1 MKKEKIDWGKNLL
14 KATKRGDLD
23 TVKECIKKRV
33 KVNILDREGNTP
45 LHYACSCK
53 NIEMVDL
60 LIKAGANVNK
70 KNRQGFTPISLA
82 LFIKD
87 DIQVAK
93 KLVDSYRVDLNK
105 QDFGGRPLLTWACE
119 FGNMEVVDFLINF
132 KVDVNKI
139 DEGGYAPIH
148 VAIMHQNMPI
158 IEKILDNKKV
168 NINKKDKSGRT
179 PLHFACRSGNEQ
191 IVKSILGLKP
201 RINEKDIYGDIALQE
216 AYKFKNIE
224 VVKIFFNEYLK
235 QSIDKTAIKDIQ
247 RIASNNENIEMSV
260 SLVNNAIEEKNTKL
274 IKILLDDNR
283 IVARFMKN
291 VIKEKE
297 KSKLKGCIDYLRN
310 EGRRLDSIKME
321 DGTGVLGEAIK
332 SEDIELANVV
342 MKNYS
347 NETHE
352 KIMKLK
358 EIVEDKS
365 ADIILENINRKDVKK
380 AISNRKLERIQEN
393 VLDLLY
399 TGRNQIS
406 RNI

>member
-1 MKKEKIDWGKNLL
+1 MKKEKIDWERKLL

-23 TVKECIKKRV
+23 TVKECIKKHV
-33 KVNILDREGNTP
+33 KVNIEDRRGNTP
-45 LHYACSCK
+45 LHYACNCS
-53 NIEMVDL
+53 NIEMADL

-70 KNRQGFTPISLA
+70 KNRQGFTPISSA
-82 LFIKD
+82 LFVKD

-119 FGNMEVVDFLINF
+119 FGNMEVVDFLINSNA
-132 KVDVNKI
+132 DVNKI
-139 DEGGYAPIH
+139 DESGYAPIH
-148 VAIMHQNMPI
+148 VAVMHQNMPI
-158 IEKILDNKKV
+158 IEKILDSKKI

-201 RINEKDIYGDIALQE
+201 RINEKDIYGDIALQD
-216 AYKFKNIE
+216 AYKSKNIE
-224 VVKIFFNEYLK
+224 VVKLLFSVYLK
-235 QSIDKTAIKDIQ
+235 QNMDKDTTKDIQ
-247 RIASNNENIEMSV
+247 RIASEIGNSEMSV
-260 SLVNNAIEEKNTKL
+260 NVVNNAIEEKNTKL
-274 IKILLDDNR
+274 IKILLDDNV
-283 IVARFMKN
+283 IVAGFMKN
-291 VIKEKE
+291 LIKEK
-297 KSKLKGCIDYLRN
+297 KKAKLKECIDYLRN
-310 EGRRLDSIKME
+310 EGRRLNGIKMD

-332 SEDIELANVV
+332 SEDIEIANVV

-358 EIVEDKS
+358 EIVEDNT
-365 ADIILENINRKDVKK
+365 ANIVLENINNKDIKK
-380 AISNRKLERIQEN
+380 NISNRRLERVQEN
-393 VLDLLY
+393 ILDLLY

-406 RNI
+406 RKI